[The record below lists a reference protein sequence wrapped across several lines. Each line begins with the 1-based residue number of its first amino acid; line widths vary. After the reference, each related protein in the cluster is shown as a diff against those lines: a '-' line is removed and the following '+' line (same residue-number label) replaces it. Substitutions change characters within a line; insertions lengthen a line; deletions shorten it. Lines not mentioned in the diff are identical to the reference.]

1 MRDHRICDGG
11 VNPAFCTDQNSE
23 SNSKWK
29 PGYNAVTRTNEGAT
43 MATKERPPIWI
54 GHVTLE
60 TDDLDASETFMKQ
73 VGLRAIFRGDDV
85 AVLELRGGTHIVLL
99 PGDGNAGRDAA
110 FDFMVEDVDRAHA
123 DMTAQGFPT
132 TDIER
137 GDIHDSFFV
146 IEPGGNRIKVNS
158 SHVPDHDA
166 V

>member
-1 MRDHRICDGG
+1 
-11 VNPAFCTDQNSE
+11 
-23 SNSKWK
+23 
-29 PGYNAVTRTNEGAT
+29 
-43 MATKERPPIWI
+43 MASKERPPIWI

-73 VGLRAIFRGDDV
+73 VGLRAVFRGDEV

-99 PGDGNAGRDAA
+99 PGDGNAGRDAG